1 MCGYRWFKGGPNNEQ
16 MSNIDC
22 FWFDI
27 WMWTLT
33 IDVRQKRQ
41 IKIQATNY
49 GEKVAWASPEQK
61 EWFVRNKNRPG
72 SACRVRLVWAL
83 WVELDSAVWSSPPPP
98 TPPPPPPLP
107 SYMLCPKD
115 TYNLVC
121 LALFYRSLFL
131 ERKKYLKNI
140 LLYDFYYFFLP
151 LHLFWLHCSKSASLK
166 CTFHFLVT

>member
-1 MCGYRWFKGGPNNEQ
+1 MVCNVREYHFIISHQIPDKLTGKPTKRENLWAFVWLLFSLWSVCP
-16 MSNIDC
+16 
-22 FWFDI
+22 
-27 WMWTLT
+27 LT

-49 GEKVAWASPEQK
+49 GGKVAWASPEQK

-98 TPPPPPPLP
+98 TPPPPPLP

-131 ERKKYLKNI
+131 ERKNI
-140 LLYDFYYFFLP
+140 
-151 LHLFWLHCSKSASLK
+151 C
-166 CTFHFLVT
+166 